1 MTSPDPL
8 QAMSPA
14 AALTIA
20 IVFGVLYLFI
30 GVMAYSHRINEP
42 DASGAARLFRRDM
55 WWAFHGEQFNV
66 AGKRLCSLGRVLFVA
81 VIVFLVIWALGAIRI
96 AVAPH

>member
-8 QAMSPA
+8 QTLSPS

-20 IVFGVLYLFI
+20 IVFAVLYLFI
-30 GVMAYSHRINEP
+30 GVMAYAHRLAET
-42 DASGAARLFRRDM
+42 DASGAARLFRRDL

-66 AGKRLCSLGRVLFVA
+66 AGRRLCSLGRVLFIG
-81 VIVFLVIWALGAIRI
+81 VIVFLVIWALGAIRFV
-96 AVAPH
+96 AAPH

>member
-8 QAMSPA
+8 QALSPS

-20 IVFGVLYLFI
+20 VVFGVLYLFI
-30 GVMAYSHRINEP
+30 GVMAYAHRLAEA
-42 DASGAARLFRRDM
+42 DASGAARLFRRDL

-66 AGKRLCSLGRVLFVA
+66 AGRRLCSLGRVLFIG
-81 VIVFLVIWALGAIRI
+81 VIVFLVIWALGAIRF
-96 AVAPH
+96 AVGPH